1 MKKANYGLYPEAM
14 ALLLFQKR
22 SWRKIHLFQ
31 SRSMNSKYQVKELE
45 ASINQ
50 TEWIAYH
57 PDREEIWNNIKQK
70 LNV

>member
-45 ASINQ
+45 ASIN
-50 TEWIAYH
+50 H
-57 PDREEIWNNIKQK
+57 EITRYG
-70 LNV
+70 

>member
-1 MKKANYGLYPEAM
+1 VIDFEL
-14 ALLLFQKR
+14 
-22 SWRKIHLFQ
+22 Q
-31 SRSMNSKYQVKELE
+31 SKLE

-57 PDREEIWNNIKQK
+57 PDREEIWSNIKQK